1 MAFTNKKI
9 NKDGLL
15 TADKLG
21 AALEKVVVSFT
32 DEDGVKKDYVLK
44 IATVKGATTG
54 QDEKILVFQEKKT
67 ESK

>member
-15 TADKLG
+15 TV
-21 AALEKVVVSFT
+21 KVLPEELKKIEVPFT
-32 DEDGVKKDYVLK
+32 DEDGVEKKYVLK
-44 IATVKGATTG
+44 IATVKGATSG
-54 QDEKILVFQEKKT
+54 EDEKILVFQEKKT